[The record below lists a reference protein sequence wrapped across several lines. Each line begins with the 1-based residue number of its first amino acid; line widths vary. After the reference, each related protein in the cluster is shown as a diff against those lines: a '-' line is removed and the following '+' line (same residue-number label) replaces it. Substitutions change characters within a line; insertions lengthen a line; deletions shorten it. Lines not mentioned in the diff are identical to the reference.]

1 MRLERTSMCASSTM
15 PFCFRALCPWMC
27 SNRTSSVE
35 SRRRNPGLVKSQAK
49 PVGYSFHRLAMSAPL
64 EGIAAQPA
72 TCSHARMIEARA
84 QGCYSRLFGK
94 PAEPITPDDE
104 FKLVELGTAM
114 RYGEEREG
122 TLTPRVGYTYFGQ
135 FVGHDLTHD
144 ATPLAGLYAEPEK
157 TPNFRTATFD
167 LDHVY
172 AGGPKGSPYLYE
184 GEEDAETFKIGATVP
199 SGYRR
204 DLPIGHG
211 HLLIGDLQDTRNVD
225 NLLLRQLHVLFLK
238 FHNEGIR
245 QLQTNPAMKSVA
257 DSLGEGPVFEK
268 ARRLVCWH
276 YQWIIR
282 HDYLPRILH
291 NDVWQSQQRRTPLA
305 RGNAFS
311 VPIEFALAAFRFGH
325 SMVRNAYRLNC
336 RHKRVLI
343 GELMEL
349 GQKAEPILDDD
360 LVEWGTF
367 FDGLPTSGPPAS
379 SSFIDT
385 SVSLAMHGL
394 SAGTIRLANKLEG
407 IDPSNLPVRT
417 LLRGARARLP
427 SGQEA
432 AEALMAEAKIT
443 AGDCLC
449 SSQLAA
455 DTCNNSGSV
464 LSRNGLEGNTP
475 LFYYVLKEAELK
487 GAGLSLV
494 PVGSHIVSHV
504 IQRGLETDANGYMAI
519 VGSDWELPRWRFPSG
534 VERPVNS
541 LIGIVR
547 LIGDEK
553 LLPECEAH
561 WRRYQVLPGAA

>member
-1 MRLERTSMCASSTM
+1 MNETASQ
-15 PFCFRALCPWMC
+15 
-27 SNRTSSVE
+27 
-35 SRRRNPGLVKSQAK
+35 PGA
-49 PVGYSFHRLAMSAPL
+49 
-64 EGIAAQPA
+64 
-72 TCSHARMIEARA
+72 CSHARTIEAA
-84 QGCYSRLFGK
+84 AKGYYSRLFAA
-94 PAEPITPDDE
+94 PSEPIPPDDE
-104 FKLVELGTAM
+104 FKLLELGSAM

-144 ATPLAGLYAEPEK
+144 ATPLAGPYRKPEK

-184 GEEDAETFKIGATVP
+184 GEEGAETFKIGATIP
-199 SGYRR
+199 GGYRR

-211 HLLIGDLQDTRNVD
+211 LLLIGDLHDTRNVD
-225 NLLLRQLHVLFLK
+225 NLLLRQLHVVFLK
-238 FHNEGIR
+238 FHNEAIR
-245 QLQTNPAMKSVA
+245 QLQTNPEMQRLAE
-257 DSLGEGPVFEK
+257 SLGQGSLFER

-291 NDVWQSQQRRTPLA
+291 NDVWQHQQDRMPQESGTK
-305 RGNAFS
+305 FC
-311 VPIEFALAAFRFGH
+311 VPIEFSLAAFRFGH

-336 RHKRVLI
+336 RHKRMVI
-343 GELMEL
+343 GDLMEL

-394 SAGTIRLANKLEG
+394 SAGTIRLANRLEA

-417 LLRGARARLP
+417 LLRGARAQLP

-432 AEALMAEAKIT
+432 AEALAAKGKIKL
-443 AGDCLC
+443 ADCLT
-449 SSQLAA
+449 SVELTT
-455 DTCNNSGSV
+455 DTSNRSGSV
-464 LSRNGLEGNTP
+464 LGGCGLEGKTP
-475 LFYYVLKEAELK
+475 LFYYILKEAELK
-487 GAGLSLV
+487 GKGLTLG
-494 PVGSHIVSHV
+494 PVGSHIVSEV
-504 IQRGLETDANGYMAI
+504 IQTALEADPDGYMAG
-519 VGSDWELPRWRFPSG
+519 VGAQWELPRWRFPSG
-534 VERPVNS
+534 ALRPVNS
-541 LIGIVR
+541 LIGIIR
-547 LIGDEK
+547 LLGDEK

-561 WRRYQVLPGAA
+561 WRRFHVSADAA

>member
-1 MRLERTSMCASSTM
+1 MI
-15 PFCFRALCPWMC
+15 RA
-27 SNRTSSVE
+27 
-35 SRRRNPGLVKSQAK
+35 GAK
-49 PVGYSFHRLAMSAPL
+49 GH
-64 EGIAAQPA
+64 
-72 TCSHARMIEARA
+72 
-84 QGCYSRLFGK
+84 YSRLFSL
-94 PAEPITPDDE
+94 PTAPINADEE
-104 FKLVELGTAM
+104 FKLVKLGSAM
-114 RYGEEREG
+114 RYGREREG
-122 TLTPRVGYTYFGQ
+122 TLTPRIGYTYFGQ
-135 FVGHDLTHD
+135 FVGHDLTYD
-144 ATPLAGLYAEPEK
+144 ATPLAGPYVEPEQ

-172 AGGPKGSPYLYE
+172 ADGPAGSPYLYE
-184 GEEDAETFKIGATVP
+184 GEEGAETFKIGATVP

-211 HLLIGDLQDTRNVD
+211 RLLIGDLQDTRNVD

-238 FHNEGIR
+238 FHNEAIR
-245 QLQTNPAMKSVA
+245 QLQTNPEMKSVA
-257 DSLGEGPVFEK
+257 DSLGQGSLFEK

-291 NDVWQSQQRRTPLA
+291 NELWQSQQNRTPLA
-305 RGNAFS
+305 PGKFS

-349 GQKAEPILDDD
+349 GQKAEPIADDD

-394 SAGTIRLANKLEG
+394 SAGTIRLANKLEA

-417 LLRGARARLP
+417 LLRGARAQLP

-432 AEALMAEAKIT
+432 AEALMAEGKIKP
-443 AGDCLC
+443 GDCLS

-455 DTCNNSGSV
+455 DTCNSSGSV
-464 LSRNGLEGNTP
+464 LSKNGLERNTP

-487 GAGLSLV
+487 GEGLTLG
-494 PVGSHIVSHV
+494 PVGSYIVSHV
-504 IQRGLETDANGYMAI
+504 IQSGLETDPDGYMA
-519 VGSDWELPRWRFPSG
+519 VAGPDWKLPRWRFPSG
-534 VERPVNS
+534 IERPVNS
-541 LIGIVR
+541 LIGIIR

>member
-1 MRLERTSMCASSTM
+1 MSSALEDTE
-15 PFCFRALCPWMC
+15 PHP
-27 SNRTSSVE
+27 
-35 SRRRNPGLVKSQAK
+35 
-49 PVGYSFHRLAMSAPL
+49 
-64 EGIAAQPA
+64 AA
-72 TCSHARMIEARA
+72 CSHAQMIRA
-84 QGCYSRLFGK
+84 GAKGYYSRLFNK
-94 PAEPITPDDE
+94 PAEPLGPDEE

-122 TLTPRVGYTYFGQ
+122 TLTPRIGYTYFGQ
-135 FVGHDLTHD
+135 FVGHDLTYD
-144 ATPLAGLYAEPEK
+144 STPLAGPYAEPEK

-172 AGGPKGSPYLYE
+172 AGGPAGSPYLYE
-184 GEEDAETFKIGATVP
+184 GEEGAETFKIGATVP

-204 DLPIGHG
+204 DLPIARG

-225 NLLLRQLHVLFLK
+225 NVLLRQLHVLFLK
-238 FHNEGIR
+238 FHNEAIR
-245 QLQTNPAMKSVA
+245 QLETNPEMQSVG
-257 DSLGEGPVFEK
+257 DSLGQGSVFER

-291 NDVWQSQQRRTPLA
+291 NDVWHYQQRRASAVPSSE
-305 RGNAFS
+305 FS
-311 VPIEFALAAFRFGH
+311 VPVEFALAAFRFGH

-336 RHKRVLI
+336 RHTRVLI

-349 GQKAEPILDDD
+349 GQKAEPISDDD

-379 SSFIDT
+379 SSYIDT

-394 SAGTIRLANKLEG
+394 SAGTIRLANKLEA

-417 LLRGARARLP
+417 LLRGARAQLP

-432 AEALMAEAKIT
+432 AEALAAEGKIKVDDRLT
-443 AGDCLC
+443 PM
-449 SSQLAA
+449 QLTT
-455 DTCNNSGSV
+455 DTCNRCGGV
-464 LSRNGLEGNTP
+464 LGRNGLERNTP

-487 GAGLSLV
+487 GEGLTLG
-494 PVGSHIVSHV
+494 PVGSQIVSHV
-504 IQRGLETDANGYMAI
+504 IQNALEADPDGYMSVA
-519 VGSDWELPRWRFPSG
+519 GPEWELPRWRFPSG
-534 VERPVNS
+534 TRRPVNS
-541 LIGIVR
+541 LIGMVQ

-561 WRRYQVLPGAA
+561 WRRFHLPAGAS

>member
-1 MRLERTSMCASSTM
+1 MSSALED
-15 PFCFRALCPWMC
+15 
-27 SNRTSSVE
+27 
-35 SRRRNPGLVKSQAK
+35 SQ
-49 PVGYSFHRLAMSAPL
+49 PN
-64 EGIAAQPA
+64 PA
-72 TCSHARMIEARA
+72 TCSHAQMSRARA
-84 QGCYSRLFGK
+84 KGYYSRLFNK
-94 PAEPITPDDE
+94 PAEPLGPDEE

-114 RYGEEREG
+114 RYGREREG
-122 TLTPRVGYTYFGQ
+122 TLTPRIGYTYFGQ
-135 FVGHDLTHD
+135 FVGHDLTYD
-144 ATPLAGLYAEPEK
+144 STPLAGPYTEPEK

-172 AGGPKGSPYLYE
+172 AGGPAGSPYLYE
-184 GEEDAETFKIGATVP
+184 GEEGAETFKIGATVP
-199 SGYRR
+199 TGYRR
-204 DLPIGHG
+204 DLPIARG

-225 NLLLRQLHVLFLK
+225 NVLLRQLHVLFLK
-238 FHNEGIR
+238 FHNEAIR
-245 QLQTNPAMKSVA
+245 QLQTNPELASA
-257 DSLGEGPVFEK
+257 ANSSGQGSVFER

-282 HDYLPRILH
+282 HDYMPRILH
-291 NDVWQSQQRRTPLA
+291 NDVWHYQQQRTSAAP
-305 RGNAFS
+305 GSEFS

-349 GQKAEPILDDD
+349 GQKAEPISDDD

-379 SSFIDT
+379 SSFIET

-394 SAGTIRLANKLEG
+394 SPGTIRLANKLEV

-417 LLRGARARLP
+417 LLRGARAQLP

-432 AEALMAEAKIT
+432 AAALRKEGKIQAE
-443 AGDCLC
+443 DCLTPL
-449 SSQLAA
+449 QLTA
-455 DTCNNSGSV
+455 DTCNESGNA
-464 LSRNGLEGNTP
+464 LGRNGLERNTP

-487 GAGLSLV
+487 GEGLTLG

-504 IQRGLETDANGYMAI
+504 IQNALEADPDGYLSVA
-519 VGSDWELPRWRFPSG
+519 GPEWKLPRWRFPSG

-547 LIGDEK
+547 LVGDEK